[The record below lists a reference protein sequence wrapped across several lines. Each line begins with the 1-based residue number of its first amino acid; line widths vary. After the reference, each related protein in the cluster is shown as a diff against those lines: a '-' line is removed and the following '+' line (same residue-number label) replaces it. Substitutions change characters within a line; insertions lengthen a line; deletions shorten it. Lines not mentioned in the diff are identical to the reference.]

1 MWMIPLLLWDL
12 IWVLGIDPYLR
23 NNGLCALCIFAY
35 FLQTYFF
42 AGFCEE
48 VVKFKVISRLSDS
61 HLTVDWRSMMIY
73 GICAGCGFALAE
85 NILYVLS
92 FGYVT
97 AIVRSFTSVPLH
109 CCTGAIIGL
118 QISRHKPLSP
128 DCIPLTKGIIIIIS
142 GIILTLYYFI

>member
-1 MWMIPLLLWDL
+1 MWMIPLIIWDL
-12 IWVLGIDPYLR
+12 IWILGIEPHLR
-23 NNGLCALCIFAY
+23 NNGLCGLCILAY
-35 FLQTYFF
+35 LLQCYFF

-61 HLTVDWRSMMIY
+61 QLTVDWRSMMIY

-85 NILYVLS
+85 NILYVFS
-92 FGYVT
+92 YGYVT

-118 QISRHKPLSP
+118 QISRHKPLSSS
-128 DCIPLTKGIIIIIS
+128 CIPLTKGTI
-142 GIILTLYYFI
+142 TLFFFLSFFFVHE